1 MALAA
6 LPVFVC
12 KTAIPAPAPGARA
25 DVVLVIRVRPGY
37 FADLIHRGDR
47 RLSVVIS
54 QNPKLNPNGALV
66 QSSNSPCLHVI

>member
-54 QNPKLNPNGALV
+54 QNPKLNPKFEVLRRGN
-66 QSSNSPCLHVI
+66 Q